1 MNLLGKTALVT
12 GAGGAIGRA
21 TALRLAQ
28 AGADLSLVDWN
39 AETVQQTA
47 DQIIALG
54 RRAFA
59 ATADVRDRDRIPKIV
74 EETIQTL
81 GSLDI
86 LVNNAGGSARL
97 IGKSTLFAQS
107 EPETWD
113 WTIGVNLLGPMLLIH
128 AALPHM
134 MARDSGKIVN
144 VGSVAGV
151 NGLRGLADYS
161 AAKGGIIAL
170 TRALALELGEYRINV
185 NCVSPGSIGLR
196 PGQPLTYLGRIGMP
210 EEVAHLIAFLASE
223 EADFITG
230 QNYLIDGGRCLST
243 NCSPDVPRI

>member
-1 MNLLGKTALVT
+1 MNFTGKTALVT

-28 AGADLSLVDWN
+28 AGADLALVDWN
-39 AETVQQTA
+39 AESVGQTA
-47 DQIIALG
+47 EQVEALG
-54 RRAFA
+54 RRVLTA
-59 ATADVRDRDRIPKIV
+59 AADVRDRLRMPQIV
-74 EETIQTL
+74 EDVIQTL
-81 GSLDI
+81 GRLDI
-86 LVNNAGGSARL
+86 LINNAGGSARL
-97 IGKSTLFAQS
+97 IGKNTLFAQS

-113 WTIGVNLLGPMLLIH
+113 WTIGVNLMGPMLLIH

-134 MARDSGKIVN
+134 MARGSGKIVN

-185 NCVSPGSIGLR
+185 NCVSPGSIGPR
-196 PGQPLTYLGRIGMP
+196 PGQPLTYLGRAGKP
-210 EEVAHLIAFLASE
+210 EEVAGLVAYQASE
-223 EADFITG
+223 EAAFVTG
-230 QNYLIDGGRCLST
+230 ANIAINGGQHMY
-243 NCSPDVPRI
+243 